1 MARGG
6 AIVLIL
12 LVLTFAMLAAWS
24 SNRRTDYFPQDLNHA
39 VSACEVAPGAFE
51 QQVVLEE
58 GVDRWLSAELADV
71 GEPSLYRRP
80 ASLPRSVRLTWLGTF
95 RHPVVVRVD
104 TLQNGQQQLT
114 AKKGASGAGFGP
126 AGDPVEARKMVRLLT
141 PAEATGLRIV
151 VDQARLFSAPP
162 SGCRSGI
169 VEGRWVLEG
178 ADPQAGYRYRS
189 VQSPKEDER
198 ALGLYLL
205 GLAGW
210 DNF

>member
-1 MARGG
+1 MSRGG
-6 AIVLIL
+6 AIILIL

-39 VSACEVAPGAFE
+39 VSACEVAPGVLE

-80 ASLPRSVRLTWLGTF
+80 ASAPRSVRLTWLGAF

-104 TLQNGQQQLT
+104 TLRNGQQQLT
-114 AKKGASGAGFGP
+114 ALKGPSGAGFGP
-126 AGDPVEARKMVRLLT
+126 AGDPVEPRKMVRVLT
-141 PAEATGLRIV
+141 RAEASGLRAAV
-151 VDQARLFSAPP
+151 ADARLFSSPS
-162 SGCRSGI
+162 SGCRRGI
-169 VEGRWVLEG
+169 DEGRLVLEG

-189 VQSPKEDER
+189 LQSPKGDDR

-210 DNF
+210 DKF